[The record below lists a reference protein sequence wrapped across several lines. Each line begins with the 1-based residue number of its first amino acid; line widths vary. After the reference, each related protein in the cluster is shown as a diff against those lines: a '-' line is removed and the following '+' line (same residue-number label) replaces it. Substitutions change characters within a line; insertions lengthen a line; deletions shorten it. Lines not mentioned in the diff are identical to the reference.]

1 MNYALNMNLISIIL
15 LLLVVVAFIAA
26 ARFHLRGG
34 NKKSCCRDRG
44 CDSCNGCSVKKH

>member
-1 MNYALNMNLISIIL
+1 MNIISIIL

-26 ARFHLRGG
+26 VRFHMRGG

-44 CDSCNGCSVKKH
+44 CDGCSKSGNCCK